1 MISLLTNTASLI
13 GEQNL
18 ETDNTYQTNTIEQLT
33 SGYRI
38 NSSGD
43 DAAGLAVANQDLDQ
57 ISQLTQGVQNGNDA
71 NAQLQI
77 MDGGMSNISQ
87 ILDRLQTLA
96 TESASGTFT
105 GDRTT
110 LNNEFQ
116 TDIQEIDRQAQSIG
130 LNTGGTF
137 AQDMNV
143 FLGEGSGSQSVSNA
157 VVNLN
162 LSDATVDAQSLGL
175 SGYQAI
181 AGTSDLSSSSAT
193 SVSNILANTNNQ
205 TTSPDTT
212 TLDFSG
218 AGFSNLAVS
227 VNLSGVSDIN
237 SLVTAINTAIQSTA
251 SGSSAQDAAFAQAGI
266 LASVNT
272 DASGGEQLSFTSST
286 AAFQVQA
293 GDQMAN
299 ALMGN
304 FSSGT
309 TGAALS
315 STVTGQATGGTS
327 STQALATG
335 QTINVQVS
343 GAGLSSP
350 ETISLSQGTDATVGD
365 ALTDL
370 MNQINNGTTA
380 AGAAIKAAGI
390 SVSMNSDNQLVFSNT
405 SNTPFQVT
413 SAGDTGNGSTVAANL
428 LGLGASQLNSS
439 GDVTYSSIT
448 AGSTYASTGLTATAA
463 NSQTTLEFSVNGGQ
477 AINLAPIALDGGNA
491 TAATYTGGA
500 NLSGG
505 VGIESGVNNQF
516 SFNVDGHAVNV
527 NLTASSSQGSAQ
539 ATTTS
544 GTVTPTD
551 FATTNGEILVGL
563 GGGALTA
570 VTLTGSDTTV
580 AQMASDLQA
589 ALVTAGFGTT
599 DDPTITVGVNSS
611 NQITLTDTSGA
622 TGTASQIDVQADPSD
637 TQGTLAALGLT
648 AGNYSGGVTATST
661 IAQEIQTQ
669 ANAQLEGTGA
679 GVTVS
684 VNSNN
689 QLEITNNNAGADHSI
704 TNVTSGTDQ
713 STVADLFGSGL
724 SAPTSTDGQNRTL
737 TNLVTA
743 INEEIGQN
751 ATLSA
756 AGLQAS
762 SSTGTNS
769 GSLMFTSSA
778 GNTFQLNVGAASSVG
793 SATGDLDIT
802 NGANFSQDPATL
814 NLDVDGTTQTVT
826 LNSNYSSAQAL
837 VTAINDQLTS
847 SVAQASLLSVNGQNY
862 LQITDSSGATGPNS
876 SVQVES
882 GTANSLLGLTAGTYT
897 GADEANIGFGNAS
910 GESFA
915 GEAGVAAASSTMNA
929 INAGGTSQTGG
940 ISFSA
945 IGANGGTQ
953 ALTISANNSSGAM
966 QSLTITLAATGSGT
980 ASLGND
986 GSASSLSAAVNYI
999 NQQLQKSDNPTLQ
1012 SVVAVE
1018 QNVNGTPEIGFMSS
1032 SNFQVAIGTG
1042 GGANSQAA
1050 GGLNGGVAET
1060 ATGSTTGSGGTISI
1074 ATQAGAEAAT
1084 TAIATAVSNLGAAQA
1099 IIGKGEDQLNYA
1111 VNLANSQ
1118 ITNVTVAE
1126 SDIMDADVATEAA
1139 NLSKAQVLNQA
1150 AIAALAQANS
1160 APQNVLSLLR
1170 Q

>member
-1 MISLLTNTASLI
+1 MISIQTNVASLI

-18 ETDNTYQTNTIEQLT
+18 NTDSTFQTNTIEQLT

-57 ISQLTQGVQNGNDA
+57 ISQLTQGVQNGNNA
-71 NAQLQI
+71 VAQLQI

-116 TDIQEIDRQAQSIG
+116 SDIQEIDRQAQSIG

-137 AQDMNV
+137 AQDLSV

-162 LSDATVDAQSLGL
+162 LSNATVDAQSLGL
-175 SGYQAI
+175 SGMQAI
-181 AGTSDLSSSSAT
+181 AGTADLSSSSAT
-193 SVSNILANTNNQ
+193 SVSNILANTANQ
-205 TTSPDTT
+205 TTSPNTT
-212 TLDFSG
+212 TFDFSG
-218 AGFSNLAVS
+218 PGFSNLAVS

-237 SLVTAINTAIQSTA
+237 SLANAINTAIQSTA

-266 LASVNT
+266 VASVNT
-272 DASGGEQLSFTSST
+272 DSSGGEQLSFTSST
-286 AAFQVQA
+286 SAFQVQA

-299 ALMGN
+299 ALMGD

-309 TGAALS
+309 TGASLAA
-315 STVTGQATGGTS
+315 TVTGQATGGTS
-327 STQALATG
+327 SSQALATG
-335 QTINVQVS
+335 QTISVQVS

-350 ETISLSQGTDATVGD
+350 ETISLSQTNDATVGA

-370 MNQINNGTTA
+370 MNQINNGTTT

-390 SVSMNSDNQLVFSNT
+390 SVSLNSDNQLVFSNT
-405 SNTPFQVT
+405 GNTPFQVT
-413 SAGDTGNGSTVAANL
+413 AAGDTGNGSTVPANL
-428 LGLGASQLNSS
+428 LGLGAAQSS
-439 GDVTYSSIT
+439 GGDVTYSSIT

-463 NSQTTLEFSVNGGQ
+463 NSQTTLEFSVNGGS

-505 VGIESGVNNQF
+505 VGIESGVNNQM
-516 SFNVDGHAVNV
+516 SFEVDGHAVNV
-527 NLTASSSQGSAQ
+527 NLTASGSQGSAE
-539 ATTTS
+539 ATTTG
-544 GTVTPTD
+544 GTATPTD
-551 FATTNGEILVGL
+551 FSTTNGIIDVGI
-563 GGGALTA
+563 GGGAL
-570 VTLTGSDTTV
+570 VQVQLTGDDTSV
-580 AQMASDLQA
+580 SEMASDLQA

-599 DDPTITVGVNSS
+599 SDPTITVGVSG
-611 NQITLTDTSGA
+611 NQLTLTDTSGA
-622 TGTASQIDVQADPSD
+622 TGTASQIDIQADPTD

-648 AGNYSGGVTATST
+648 AGNYTGGVTATST
-661 IAQEIQTQ
+661 IAQEIQSQ
-669 ANAQLEGTGA
+669 ANTQLEGTGA
-679 GVTVS
+679 GVTVT
-684 VNSNN
+684 VNSSN

-704 TNVTSGTDQ
+704 TSVQSTGTQ
-713 STVADLFGSGL
+713 STVADLFGS
-724 SAPTSTDGQNRTL
+724 ATSTDGQNRTL

-743 INEEIGQN
+743 INQEIGQN

-778 GNTFQLNVGAASSVG
+778 GNTFQLNVGAASSTG
-793 SATGDLDIT
+793 STTGDLDIT
-802 NGANFSQDPATL
+802 NGVDFSSNPATL

-837 VTAINDQLTS
+837 VSAINDQLTPG
-847 SVAQASLLSVNGQNY
+847 VATASLLSVNGQNY
-862 LQITDSSGATGPNS
+862 LTITDASGATGPNS

-882 GTANSLLGLTAGTYT
+882 GNANSLLGLTAGTYT

-910 GESFA
+910 GQSFA
-915 GEAGVAAASSTMNA
+915 GEAGISAATSTLNVV
-929 INAGGTSQTGG
+929 NAGGASQTGG

-945 IGANGGTQ
+945 IAATGGTQ
-953 ALTISANNSSGAM
+953 ALTISANNSSGTM

-1012 SVVAVE
+1012 GIVAVE

-1032 SNFQVAIGTG
+1032 GNFQVAIGTG

-1060 ATGSTTGSGGTISI
+1060 ATGTTTGSGGTLSI

-1084 TAIATAVSNLGAAQA
+1084 TAIANAVAQLGAAQA
-1099 IIGKGEDQLNYA
+1099 VIGKGENQLNYA

-1126 SDIMDADVATEAA
+1126 SNIMDANVATEAA

-1150 AIAALAQANS
+1150 AVAALAQANS